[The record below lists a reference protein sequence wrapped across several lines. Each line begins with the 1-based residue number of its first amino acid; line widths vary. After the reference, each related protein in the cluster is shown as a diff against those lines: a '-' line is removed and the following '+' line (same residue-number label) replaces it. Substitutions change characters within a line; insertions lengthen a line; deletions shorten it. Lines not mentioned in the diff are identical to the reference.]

1 MTLKTSFFNKGIY
14 ESTVKRH
21 MWGAILYAII
31 LFFSTGLSLLLESEI
46 LRFGINNNALILQPS
61 YFIFPLL
68 MTLIIPTITAR
79 LVFSFLYLKK
89 QSIFIHS
96 LPPTRKAVFNS
107 SLLAGLTL
115 MLIPVI
121 LNGIILII
129 MSFCGYGNY
138 FTVLD
143 CLKWVGYNVMGLFMM
158 FSCAVLAV
166 TLTGNGFAALVVNGL
181 IHGFLFMAVSAF
193 SFMADAYVYGF
204 TEMNSVVDV
213 FAENNFIARIVGFVN
228 QFAREELKVWD
239 FAEYIV
245 ISLILYGLSYCLYKK
260 RRMET
265 VGDVAGFKCLNPIF
279 KYTVTFFVTMSVF
292 SMYWGA
298 NPYVFAV
305 ILTGISAVAYAVS
318 EMILK
323 KTMNVLYSWK
333 GFVGYAVVFS
343 GIVILFSQTTFFG
356 YETRLP
362 EISDMEGAALYEY
375 YTEEIPFS
383 DDDEVTE
390 IILSTHKEF
399 IDGYIPRTKK
409 GEEYTTINIEY
420 KLKNGEIMSREYP
433 VSYESRNM
441 VMDKLYEYD
450 KYKIMSEEIFVDDSV
465 ITGVYINDGEKMEN
479 YAGFIE
485 ALRSDV
491 MAMSY
496 SELHPSYYNDDEV
509 LYNVSVEYEVKANP
523 ADENSEKYIRCV
535 YIDVTKNYKNTMNWL
550 IEKMAKGEVPESEIL
565 LKD

>member
-1 MTLKTSFFNKGIY
+1 MTLKTSFFSMGIY
-14 ESTVKRH
+14 KSTVKRH

-31 LFFSTGLSLLLESEI
+31 LFFSTGLSLLLESGM
-46 LRFGINNNALILQPS
+46 LRFVGNNTALILQPS
-61 YFIFPLL
+61 YFILPIL

-181 IHGFLFMAVSAF
+181 IHGFLFMVVSAF

-204 TEMNSVVDV
+204 TEMNSVVDI
-213 FAENNFIARIVGFVN
+213 FAENNFVARVIGFAN
-228 QFAREELKVWD
+228 QFALKELKVWD

-245 ISLILYGLSYCLYKK
+245 ISLILYGLSYYLYKK

-292 SMYWGA
+292 SVYMDA
-298 NPYVFAV
+298 NPYAFTA
-305 ILTGISAVAYAVS
+305 ILIGISAVAYAVS

-375 YTEEIPFS
+375 YNEEIPFS
-383 DDDEVTE
+383 DDDEVTK

-433 VSYESRNM
+433 VSFESRNM
-441 VMDKLYEYD
+441 VMNRLYEYD
-450 KYKIMSEEIFVDDSV
+450 KYKVMSEEIFMEDSA
-465 ITGVYINDGEKMEN
+465 ITGVYINGGEKMED
-479 YAGFIE
+479 YEGLIE
-485 ALRSDV
+485 AIRSDV
-491 MAMSY
+491 MTMSY
-496 SELHPSYYNDDEV
+496 SELHPSYYNDIDV
-509 LYNVSVEYEVKANP
+509 LYNINVEYEVMDGSE
-523 ADENSEKYIRCV
+523 DENPNKYIRGV
-535 YIDVTKNYKNTMNWL
+535 NIDVTKEYKNTMNWL
-550 IEKMAKGEVPESEIL
+550 IEKMARGEVSERESL